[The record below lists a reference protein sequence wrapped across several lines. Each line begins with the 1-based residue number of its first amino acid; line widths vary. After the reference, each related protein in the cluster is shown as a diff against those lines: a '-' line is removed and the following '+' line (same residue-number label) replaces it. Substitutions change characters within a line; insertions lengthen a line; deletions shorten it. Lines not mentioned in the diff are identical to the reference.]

1 MPTSPPPLAGK
12 PDSSES
18 IGTALESLR
27 PSLHRVLRHHRI
39 PPDDAQDLVQRCF
52 LQVLPIWDRIQSK
65 EAYTVT
71 ALRFLCIDYW
81 TRRHAERVDFLD
93 PALLLRLSPSE
104 APTQELPQL
113 VKSLLLQLPNPH
125 HRTVLLLRLAYGF
138 TAQQIAERLGISAN
152 YVRKLITRSRSLLL
166 RFSAPPPTLPAPNLA
181 PRGESPAAKSS
192 PSAARS
198 AKSRLR
204 SQEARPSIDR
214 L

>member
-1 MPTSPPPLAGK
+1 MPTSPPTIAGK

-18 IGTALESLR
+18 IGVALESLR

-52 LQVLPIWDRIQSK
+52 LQLLPIWDRIQSK
-65 EAYTVT
+65 EAYAAT

-93 PALLLRLSPSE
+93 PTLLAKLSPSE
-104 APTQELPQL
+104 APTQELLQL
-113 VKSLLLQLPNPH
+113 VKSLLLQLPNPD

-138 TAQQIAERLGISAN
+138 TARQIADRLGVSAN

-166 RFSAPPPTLPAPNLA
+166 RSLVPSPYPPRAQPRPAE
-181 PRGESPAAKSS
+181 GT
-192 PSAARS
+192 PSRQVLTRRRS
-198 AKSRLR
+198 LG
-204 SQEARPSIDR
+204 
-214 L
+214 